1 MEKLHVCLFC
11 DTSSERIT
19 NLQLVQVINWMN
31 GVGKLLRACTPSA
44 LNYSFV
50 CTACLSHSLI
60 SKICT
65 MSCVLWWSFC
75 ILNPWWSPTLYLL
88 PSTDD
93 SEFPPPAQLPYI
105 KRRTSSIFAK
115 WAKLQKLLKER
126 EQPLEMSSGSM
137 QDYLERFQNLLDWI
151 DQELQRDALV
161 VVPPAR
167 AQLIKG
173 YLGQIQVKRCLT
185 SKGY

>member
-1 MEKLHVCLFC
+1 MCFVVKFLHF
-11 DTSSERIT
+11 
-19 NLQLVQVINWMN
+19 
-31 GVGKLLRACTPSA
+31 K
-44 LNYSFV
+44 
-50 CTACLSHSLI
+50 SLMVTH
-60 SKICT
+60 C
-65 MSCVLWWSFC
+65 F
-75 ILNPWWSPTLYLL
+75 L

-105 KRRTSSIFAK
+105 KRRTSPIFAK

-126 EQPLEMSSGSM
+126 EQQLEMSSGSM

-151 DQELQRDALV
+151 DQELQQDALV
-161 VVPPAR
+161 VVPPAH

-173 YLGQIQVKRCLT
+173 YLGQIQVKGCLT